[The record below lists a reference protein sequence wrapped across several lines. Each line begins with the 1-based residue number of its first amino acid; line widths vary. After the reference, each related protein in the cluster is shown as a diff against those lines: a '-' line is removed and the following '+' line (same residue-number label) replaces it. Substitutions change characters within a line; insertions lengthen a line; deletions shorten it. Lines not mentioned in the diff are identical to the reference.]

1 MAGFF
6 TWGDNGEQVTPD
18 EIDQRRQLAQSLM
31 QQSQQPANY
40 WTQGVANM
48 VNSFLGGFERGR
60 ANKEQRQNEDYNKS
74 LTQSLVGGGQGAQ
87 QQPIAQTQSPAP
99 ASDPLTA
106 ALTNP
111 QTGVSSPASQN
122 AASGLIADDYLNHLA
137 QAESGGKLDA
147 KAIASSALGPYQFTD
162 GTWRGMMQ
170 QHPDLGLTA
179 DGRTDPAQAKAAA
192 QAFTADN
199 IAYMLAHG
207 VQNPTAGQEYLA
219 HFAGAPTASK
229 LIQADPAT
237 PVSALM
243 SSGQIN
249 ANPFLRGMT
258 AGDVQNWAN
267 NRIGISGVPSQQ
279 AAQPSVQQL
288 VQTQG
293 VPAVAM
299 PQQNGPDMSQLLAA
313 MSDPRANQQTRG
325 IASALLQNR
334 MQQDDQARQIQL
346 KQADPLYQAQLQEY
360 GARTAVLQQRMK
372 AAPSPGYSM
381 ISPQQAQGMG
391 LDPTKAYQVGP
402 DGKINQIGASGVN
415 VTLNNGPTTSEF
427 QKKSDDA
434 AAERLGGYIQDG
446 NAAPALMGQLQQLSD
461 LSKSIGTGG
470 GTDLRARL
478 GTYGQ
483 ALGLNLDPK
492 LSDKQAFSAI
502 VNRMAPQMRP
512 VGSGS
517 SSDTDVRMFLNS
529 LPSLTNTDRGN
540 QIITGTLQALQ
551 RNKMQ
556 AADIASQAQRGQIS
570 WQDAESQIRKLPNPY
585 EQFRKAHADLAS
597 GSVSNAPPAQQAA
610 TSTATQPQYRAGQ
623 RARLADGSIVTFN
636 GTSWVRGN

>member
-48 VNSFLGGFERGR
+48 MNAFLGGFENGR

-74 LTQSLVGGGQGAQ
+74 LVQGLVGGSQGAQ

-122 AASGLIADDYLNHLA
+122 AASGMIADDYLNHLA

-162 GTWRGMMQ
+162 GTWRGMMR

-267 NRIGISGVPSQQ
+267 NRIGISGASSQQ
-279 AAQPSVQQL
+279 AAQPSVQQP

-299 PQQNGPDMSQLLAA
+299 PQQAGPDMSQLLAA

-334 MQQDDQARQIQL
+334 MQQDYEARQRQDGQQQWL
-346 KQADPLYQAQLQEY
+346 QRQDYSNTQDQKNWQERQQYLTQQQASDPLRQAQIAEAN
-360 GARTAVLQQRMK
+360 ARTQSLLHPTQQPRSFQTVTG
-372 AAPSPGYSM
+372 A
-381 ISPQQAQGMG
+381 QAQ
-391 LDPTKAYQVGP
+391 
-402 DGKINQIGASGVN
+402 S
-415 VTLNNGPTTSEF
+415 
-427 QKKSDDA
+427 
-434 AAERLGGYIQDG
+434 
-446 NAAPALMGQLQQLSD
+446 
-461 LSKSIGTGG
+461 
-470 GTDLRARL
+470 
-478 GTYGQ
+478 
-483 ALGLNLDPK
+483 LNLDPNQTWQVGADGSTK
-492 LSDKQAFSAI
+492 SLGKSPEAAAQAQRATQANTASAI
-502 VNRMAPQMRP
+502 DSVDTAANNALALLKGHP
-512 VGSGS
+512 GS
-517 SSDTDVRMFLNS
+517 T
-529 LPSLTNTDRGN
+529 
-540 QIITGTLQALQ
+540 TGTLGHYAASWLPGSNAAQLRDQINTIKSNGSYAALSALKAQ
-551 RNKMQ
+551 GVSMGSMSD
-556 AADIASQAQRGQIS
+556 ADMR
-570 WQDAESQIRKLPNPY
+570 
-585 EQFRKAHADLAS
+585 LAS
-597 GSVSNAPPAQQAA
+597 EKAGAINPDAPPDVVRQQINDYRATVNRLYQGSSGASNAPPAQQAA
-610 TSTATQPQYRAGQ
+610 TSTGTQPQYRAGQ
-623 RARLADGSIVTFN
+623 SSAATRTGRTATNPQTGARLYEYSN
-636 GTSWVRGN
+636 GQWRPN